1 MKALEILTK
10 TRSQI
15 TDDHQFANM
24 YDEAIEELDGIK
36 EIQEVIER
44 ECCLL
49 RDKLTKSQAYIKY
62 LEEQLRNKQEDGW
75 MNK

>member
-15 TDDHQFANM
+15 TDDHKFANM
-24 YDEAIEELDGIK
+24 YDEAIEELDSIK